1 MDRVVE
7 VKVNGSYLTKDNQVA
22 GVQGEANSTALRI
35 EFDEGWDGFAKT
47 ITWYN
52 AKGENPTSRVLTA
65 DILEDITESR
75 RIYLTL
81 IPAEALTTAGKC
93 LFVIDGYVNGKRRK
107 SVYGEM
113 VVKADPQGVDTT
125 VSDPTPSQAEQL
137 QVQIE
142 SLLDDVTE
150 QANIATQKAA
160 EAVAAGET
168 AAETAIGIV
177 EAELNGKVGE
187 AAESARSASASET
200 AAKASETAAAG
211 SASEAADSA
220 TSALTSASI
229 AAQKADAASIS
240 ADNAASAAQAAQA
253 AATRAEE
260 VVGGD
265 FATKTDLAAAK
276 QEAITEATEQSI
288 PSSDKGAA
296 NGVATLGADALL
308 AAAQRPKAGGL
319 YRDDGTT
326 TVEASLTEI
335 STTLQK
341 KVNPNLLDNW
351 YFANPVNQRG
361 QTTYTSS
368 ENQYSIDRWIKEPG
382 TLTIADGYISLD
394 MTVLCGIAQRI
405 ETDLFKALAGKTLTA
420 SVLYKDGQLKK
431 TTFTQDSNY
440 TSTDIWKGLGNE
452 FGNILYRW
460 SNGSP
465 NFTYANSQHCELVA
479 IKLELGSQ
487 QTLAHQGADGNWVLN
502 EIPNYADML
511 ERCQYYSDLPTTWV
525 PMTFYVADFIV
536 FTVKTHRKMRVN
548 LNSANV
554 TLDSSKLAVHS
565 MGTAQTG
572 FSFSVY
578 GGGDDYVLIKAAKT
592 GHGLS
597 TAMLVVGNGG
607 VYANANM

>member
-65 DILEDITESR
+65 DILEDITASR

-125 VSDPTPSQAEQL
+125 ISDPTPSQAEQL
-137 QVQIE
+137 QVQID
-142 SLLDDVTE
+142 SMLDDVTE
-150 QANIATQKAA
+150 QANIAKQAA
-160 EAVAAGET
+160 EST
-168 AAETAIGIV
+168 AAEV
-177 EAELNGKVGE
+177 EARLDGKVTA

-211 SASEAADSA
+211 SASESADSA

-229 AAQKADAASIS
+229 AAQQADAASIS

-296 NGVATLGADALL
+296 NGVATLGEDALL

-341 KVNPNLLDNW
+341 KAEKSVA
-351 YFANPVNQRG
+351 F
-361 QTTYTSS
+361 
-368 ENQYSIDRWIKEPG
+368 
-382 TLTIADGYISLD
+382 
-394 MTVLCGIAQRI
+394 TV
-405 ETDLFKALAGKTLTA
+405 TLTA
-420 SVLYKDGQLKK
+420 SGWADNAQTV
-431 TTFTQDSNY
+431 SNEKFMPAGYAY
-440 TSTDIWKGLGNE
+440 TVAPES
-452 FGNILYRW
+452 
-460 SNGSP
+460 GS
-465 NFTYANSQHCELVA
+465 FA
-479 IKLELGSQ
+479 
-487 QTLAHQGADGNWVLN
+487 
-502 EIPNYADML
+502 NYAD
-511 ERCQYYSDLPTTWV
+511 
-525 PMTFYVADFIV
+525 
-536 FTVKTHRKMRVN
+536 
-548 LNSANV
+548 
-554 TLDSSKLAVHS
+554 
-565 MGTAQTG
+565 
-572 FSFSVY
+572 
-578 GGGDDYVLIKAAKT
+578 
-592 GHGLS
+592 
-597 TAMLVVGNGG
+597 AM
-607 VYANANM
+607 VYADDVTTNGQMVFHCDSTPTADLTVNVVRMVTAE